1 MIRSYKR
8 DYVNLFCVINFYL
21 TIFNFTPKLLN
32 CVFFLLFFSYDIL
45 GFILVNVR
53 TFVTYVVAHLHS
65 LTIWHFTCV
74 GILVRDLTL
83 AVCAQHVLSNQDSSK
98 HIVYQRDIG
107 WKCHQNLK
115 EGIVLNRLRP

>member
-1 MIRSYKR
+1 MLRSYKR
-8 DYVNLFCVINFYL
+8 DYVNLFCVINLYFYTKTVEL
-21 TIFNFTPKLLN
+21 
-32 CVFFLLFFSYDIL
+32 CFFLLFFSYVIL

-53 TFVTYVVAHLHS
+53 TFVTYVVVHLHS

-98 HIVYQRDIG
+98 HIAYQRDIG

-115 EGIVLNRLRP
+115 EGIVLNRLRL